1 MFLFLA
7 LFFVLSCKQAETPAL
22 EGIDFLFKET
32 QPVNDSEILHFPN
45 RFLGSYMDKDSIFL
59 IISKKDIYYKR
70 VNKNK
75 ISFNLFDSIK
85 DSLKIVSNRIYL
97 KADQFIEYRKLKDS
111 IEITDNS
118 YDTIFSI
125 SSQQRAKKINKTIIL
140 NTLDSIYWNTEYFKF
155 EKNILIIKK
164 LYSYDD
170 LKRIDSLSKI
180 KSIKIDSTKNRI
192 QLSRKEFRKML
203 SLKNLG
209 YDRVF
214 KKTKE

>member
-1 MFLFLA
+1 
-7 LFFVLSCKQAETPAL
+7 
-22 EGIDFLFKET
+22 
-32 QPVNDSEILHFPN
+32 
-45 RFLGSYMDKDSIFL
+45 MDKDSIFL